1 MSDFALSLRHVGKK
15 IQAARMEKQLTQE
28 QLAQM
33 VGCSLESLQKIE
45 TGNTDYA
52 IDLLQHISVILEKQ
66 ISYFFSEEDH
76 ETYEKRLACEVL
88 YLMTL
93 LSTETKTKMLT
104 ALQNNTV
111 SHTFCILPS

>member
-33 VGCSLESLQKIE
+33 AGCSLESLQKIE

-76 ETYEKRLACEVL
+76 ETYEKRLSCEVL
-88 YLMTL
+88 YLLTL
-93 LSTETKTKMLT
+93 LSTDAKKRMLT
-104 ALQNNTV
+104 ALENGTI
-111 SHTFCILPS
+111 SDLY